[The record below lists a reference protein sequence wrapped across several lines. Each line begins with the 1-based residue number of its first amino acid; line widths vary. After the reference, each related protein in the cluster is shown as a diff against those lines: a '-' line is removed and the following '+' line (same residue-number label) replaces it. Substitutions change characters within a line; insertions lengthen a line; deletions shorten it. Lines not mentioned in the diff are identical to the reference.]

1 MTETPAPHRTP
12 GWSLWVGGLVS
23 VGMLGAIGWQLAGTS
38 PAALAMLSH
47 LPPAVGLSFA
57 LLYLAQPLADLA
69 IYRRVW
75 GLPWSALGALLR
87 KTAINEAVLG
97 YGGEVYLYLWA
108 GRQGLATPPF
118 AAIKDVNILSAMLGL
133 VFTLAAVLAA
143 AVWSDSDALI
153 RLLRP
158 VLWPAAATVGVALLA
173 LLFARRVFSL
183 GARDIAWVTAIHALR
198 ISAVCGLTVA
208 TWALAMPEA
217 PMKTWIALL
226 AVTLVGQRV
235 PLLTNKT
242 LLVSNVVLLLLG
254 PGAPFAVLLAALA
267 VATLAVHLTVIAGLA
282 LRDVLGDVR
291 RGAL

>member
-1 MTETPAPHRTP
+1 MNAPDATPRTPA
-12 GWSLWVGGLVS
+12 WSLWVGGLVS
-23 VGMLGAIGWQLAGTS
+23 AVMLGAIGWQLAGTS
-38 PAALAMLSH
+38 PAALAMLSR
-47 LPPAVGLSFA
+47 LPPATGLSFA

-75 GLPWSALGALLR
+75 GLPVSALGALMR

-108 GRQGLATPPF
+108 GRQGLTTPPF

-133 VFTLAAVLAA
+133 VVTLAAVLAA

-153 RLLRP
+153 RVLRP
-158 VLWPAAATVGVALLA
+158 VLWPAAATVGIALLA

-183 GARDIAWVTAIHALR
+183 GGRDIAWVTAIHALR
-198 ISAVCGLTVA
+198 LGAICALTIL
-208 TWALAMPEA
+208 TWSLAMPEA
-217 PMKTWIALL
+217 PLHTWIALL

-235 PLLTNKT
+235 PFITNKT

-267 VATLAVHLTVIAGLA
+267 VATLAVHLAVIAGLA
-282 LRDVLGDVR
+282 LWDLR
-291 RGAL
+291 RAARRAA